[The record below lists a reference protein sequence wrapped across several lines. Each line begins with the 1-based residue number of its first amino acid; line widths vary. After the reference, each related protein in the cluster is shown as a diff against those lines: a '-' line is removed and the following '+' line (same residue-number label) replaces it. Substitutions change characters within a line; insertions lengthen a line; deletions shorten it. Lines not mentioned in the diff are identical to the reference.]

1 VANEITSVNVATA
14 IVKLVAADFLQ
25 PVVGSLVMGNLVNR
39 NYESV
44 LANAGDVVN
53 VPIAPNFSANNIA
66 EAGSVTNQVKAL
78 GNAQVVL
85 NRHIEASF
93 AVPDVTKVLAVPD
106 LLSLYTQSAVIAI
119 AEQIETD
126 LFSTYGQF
134 NYNSAAGSA
143 NTSLTEASVD
153 TAETAL
159 FTAKVPAG
167 APKYLLVSGTTYGQ
181 LRQVPRFSEYQMTGP
196 AGVPSPMISG
206 QLAAYNAAGGQQGS
220 GTVKGLTVFR
230 SQYVQKVSTTTYNL
244 LFHRDALA
252 LVVRTLPL
260 PMPGTGAIG
269 AYASFGNF
277 GMRIIMSYT
286 PSQLQQQFTVD
297 CLYGV
302 GVLRNNFGLQVLS

>member
-1 VANEITSVNVATA
+1 MANEIVSSNVATA
-14 IVKLVAADFLQ
+14 IVKLVAADFLP

-39 NYESV
+39 NYEST
-44 LANAGDVVN
+44 LAQAGDVVN
-53 VPIAPNFSANNIA
+53 IPVAPNFTANNIA
-66 EAGSVTNQVKAL
+66 ESGSVTNQQKTL
-78 GNAQVVL
+78 GNAQVIL

-106 LLSLYTQSAVIAI
+106 LLGLYTQSAIIAI

-126 LFSTYGQF
+126 LLSTYAQF
-134 NYNSAAGSA
+134 NFNASTGTA
-143 NTSLTEASVD
+143 NTALTEAVLD
-153 TAETAL
+153 TTETQL

-167 APKYLLVSGTTYGQ
+167 APKHFVCSGAAYGQ
-181 LRQVPRFSEYQMTGP
+181 LRQIARFTEFQMTGP
-196 AGVPSPMISG
+196 SGQPSPMLTG
-206 QLAAYNAAGGQQGS
+206 QLAGAVNAAGANGS
-220 GTVKGLTVFR
+220 GTLKGLTVFR
-230 SQYVQKVSTTTYNL
+230 SQYVQKVSTTTNNL
-244 LFHRDALA
+244 CFHRDALA

-269 AYASFGNF
+269 AYANFGNF

-302 GVLRNNFGLQVLS
+302 GVLRNNFGNLVLS